1 VASGHLPRLQTIR
14 QIRSSAF
21 TSCFSAQQARCHL
34 GIKRAAKQLVE
45 RRCSEHRAEEA
56 QSHQQFHRQ
65 HGPGQLAVEA
75 PAQLLQLPLFADLQS
90 CYWRQVSAARAAAAV
105 IDISLALC
113 LTLASRAAW
122 MSGCAAAATN
132 ALSIEKARREANR
145 TARNTYSTHM
155 MSHHTIPHHTTPYH
169 TIPHHTIPHHTTP
182 YHTTPYHTI
191 PYHTTISYDIISCH
205 IEWVHARL
213 THSLTYPEGVV
224 IEGHERVQR
233 RADHTCN
240 N

>member
-14 QIRSSAF
+14 QIRSSAG
-21 TSCFSAQQARCHL
+21 TSCCSAQQARCHL

-90 CYWRQVSAARAAAAV
+90 CYWRQVSAARAAAAF

-145 TARNTYSTHM
+145 TARNTYITHM
-155 MSHHTIPHHTTPYH
+155 MSHHTI
-169 TIPHHTIPHHTTP
+169 
-182 YHTTPYHTI
+182 PYHTI

-240 N
+240 NKHPCQMVR